1 MRRWLVLLAIALGS
15 GAGAFVLSLDLVA
28 SASAAP
34 RPGKVVRVERAPQ
47 AFAGVPRFCAVHPGD
62 LFGHC
67 TGPKGPEVGD
77 RLTAID
83 NARVLGL
90 LRVTRVAPYPDGC
103 QQTYQWMIEVAVDSG
118 DISSSRGVVLGLSD
132 VAVDSRQSRLIN
144 VDKSPTGHPWG
155 IDTIYA
161 IDNNADGQ
169 PELSF
174 VQFTCDDTG
183 APSLA
188 ATSHCHEV
196 WATQPG
202 RNLPE
207 RLRHDRFK
215 VCY

>member
-1 MRRWLVLLAIALGS
+1 MRRWLSPLAIALGS
-15 GAGAFVLSLDLVA
+15 GAGALFLAA
-28 SASAAP
+28 SAAAAP
-34 RPGKVVRVERAPQ
+34 RPGKVVRVERTPQ
-47 AFAGVPRFCAVHPGD
+47 RFAGFPRFCAVHPAD

-67 TGPKGPEVGD
+67 TGAKGPEVGD
-77 RLTAID
+77 RMTAID
-83 NARVLGL
+83 QSRVLGV

-103 QQTYQWMIEVAVDSG
+103 QQTYQWMIEVAVESG
-118 DISSSRGVVLGLSD
+118 DIASARGVVLGLSD
-132 VAVDSRQSRLIN
+132 VVVDSRQARLVN

-174 VQFTCDDTG
+174 VQFTCDDAGTPAMTG
-183 APSLA
+183 TA
-188 ATSHCHEV
+188 HCHEV
-196 WATQPG
+196 WVTQPG
-202 RNLPE
+202 RSLPE